1 MGYETLDDH
10 AVAGLLAREAGDLL
24 LDLRGRAL
32 AEGAGGWRLQAA
44 GDRTAHDHL
53 VARLAELRP
62 DDAVLSEEGADDR
75 SRLAAERTWI
85 IDPLDGTQDF
95 SRVGSAEWAVHVAL
109 VVDGSPVA
117 GAVSVPAGGGLYG
130 TAQHPVPGGTARER
144 PIVVTSRSQ
153 WGHAEDVAAAIG
165 GEVHAFGS
173 AGAKAMAVVSGAAD
187 VYVHPSGLYEWD
199 ACAPVAVA
207 VAAGLDATGVDGSVL
222 VFNKSRPVVP
232 GLLISRP
239 EYTAPARAALRW

>member
-109 VVDGSPVA
+109 VVDGRPVA

-165 GEVHAFGS
+165 GEVHATSGS
-173 AGAKAMAVVSGAAD
+173 ASTPPAWTAPCWCSTSPARSCRACSSAAPSTRSRRGLPCAGRGRVVS
-187 VYVHPSGLYEWD
+187 
-199 ACAPVAVA
+199 
-207 VAAGLDATGVDGSVL
+207 
-222 VFNKSRPVVP
+222 
-232 GLLISRP
+232 
-239 EYTAPARAALRW
+239 RAL

>member
-109 VVDGSPVA
+109 VVDGRPVA

-165 GEVHAFGS
+165 GEVHA
-173 AGAKAMAVVSGAAD
+173 
-187 VYVHPSGLYEWD
+187 HPSGLYEWD

-207 VAAGLDATGVDGSVL
+207 AAAGLDATGVDGSVL

-239 EYTAPARAALRW
+239 EYTKPARAALRW